1 MLGLD
6 EYLDGLR
13 TAAARMIAD
22 ATEPPRPDRS
32 DYEDWDDNPPSEV
45 TDWNAISPTAPE
57 WSVRQV
63 VAHQGMVHR
72 WSTGV
77 ITGRIPMS
85 AGPEVTDLIE
95 AEGMNT
101 PDPGGWLQRGAEALE
116 WVLRGTD
123 EDADLPFFLK
133 NAGNPRD
140 AWARRQA
147 HETTI
152 HWIDVYAAR
161 LGSAPDSSELD
172 IPAEFAA
179 DGVDELLRGFL
190 PRSKSGM
197 RTARDVVVAV
207 HATDTGDTWT
217 MRFGANPPQV
227 TTEATGD
234 ADSTWHGTA
243 VQLYAGLWNRGDQIT
258 QDGLDVLSVWRERA
272 AVAW

>member
-1 MLGLD
+1 MLGLED
-6 EYLDGLR
+6 YLDALR
-13 TAAARMIAD
+13 TATARMIAD
-22 ATEPPRPDRS
+22 ATEPPRPDNV
-32 DYEDWDDNPPSEV
+32 DWDDEPTSEDA
-45 TDWNAISPTAPE
+45 DWDAISPTAPE

-72 WSTGV
+72 WATGV
-77 ITGRIPMS
+77 ITGRIDIS

-101 PDPGGWLQRGAEALE
+101 PDPGGWLQRGSEALE
-116 WVLRGTD
+116 WVLRGTA
-123 EDADLPFFLK
+123 EDADIPFFLR
-133 NAGNPRD
+133 NAGAPRD

-161 LGSAPDSSELD
+161 LGSAPDSSGLD

-217 MRFGANPPQV
+217 MRLGSAPPEFSTDAADNP
-227 TTEATGD
+227 D
-234 ADSTWHGTA
+234 CTWHATA
-243 VQLYAGLWNRGDQIT
+243 VQLYAGLWNRGDQIV

>member
-1 MLGLD
+1 MLALE
-6 EYLDGLR
+6 EYLDALQ
-13 TAAARMIAD
+13 TATARMIAD

-32 DYEDWDDNPPSEV
+32 DYEDWDDNLASEV

-57 WSVRQV
+57 WSVRQI

-77 ITGRIPMS
+77 ITGRIKMS
-85 AGPEVTDLIE
+85 AGSEVTDVIE

-101 PDPGGWLQRGAEALE
+101 PDPAGWLQRGAEALE

-133 NAGNPRD
+133 NAGKPRD

-161 LGSAPDSSELD
+161 LGSAPDSTGLD
-172 IPAEFAA
+172 ITAPFAA
-179 DGVDELLRGFL
+179 DGIDELLRGFL

-197 RTARDVVVAV
+197 RTTQDITVAV
-207 HATDTGDTWT
+207 LATDTGDAWT
-217 MRFGANPPQV
+217 MRLGANPPVV
-227 TTEATGD
+227 TTEAVD
-234 ADSTWHGTA
+234 NADCTWRGSA
-243 VQLYAGLWNRGDQIT
+243 VGLYTGLWNRGDQIE
-258 QDGLDVLSVWRERA
+258 QDGVDVLSVWRERA